1 MGHRDQGKVSSSLD
15 KIGIPSRYALCVWQ
29 DYRMD
34 REEPGKGGF
43 VSGLGGVWAWT
54 LGVLAS
60 QKDDAGT
67 QQRQGVSFLCLAA
80 PSTRSM
86 PGAGGLLGA
95 HLRQRMPQTL
105 GDHGG

>member
-1 MGHRDQGKVSSSLD
+1 MGTRERFQAVLTRLEFLPGMPL
-15 KIGIPSRYALCVWQ
+15 YVWQ

-43 VSGLGGVWAWT
+43 VSGLVKGVWAWT

-67 QQRQGVSFLCLAA
+67 QQRHGVLFLCLAA

-86 PGAGGLLGA
+86 PGVGGLLGA
-95 HLRQRMPQTL
+95 CLRQRMPQTL
-105 GDHGG
+105 RDHGG

>member
-1 MGHRDQGKVSSSLD
+1 M
-15 KIGIPSRYALCVWQ
+15 PLCVWQ
-29 DYRMD
+29 DDRMD

-43 VSGLGGVWAWT
+43 VSGLGEGVWAWT

-67 QQRQGVSFLCLAA
+67 QQRHGVSFLCLAA

-105 GDHGG
+105 RDHGG